1 MMRKVIMIIFIIQ
14 IYTLFPIALLGY
26 YFKVLS
32 LPYMRKYTDRSVIC
46 YLLLDFFS
54 KFLISIFVSDN
65 IIDGDLFVVMLLL
78 VPSIWCILIFL
89 LNKSIGPQIDVR
101 KIKKMVSQ
109 RSLSISNYFSIM
121 LTILSPLYA
130 TELYLYAM
138 GYDGVVNFY
147 QLLPEMKEILNKD
160 DAKTNEDFAAGLTI
174 ALVAYICFVF
184 SCVLLLLKSRKKDQK
199 GLTFENINTTIP
211 PILFL
216 RSFELNKTSVSLKT
230 FDEYLSSNFL
240 MSNQPVISL
249 ADPDEAFANG
259 TIKFQAEDNY
269 WKEAIVEIF
278 KHCRAVIMFE
288 GKSDGLNWEIDNIK
302 KYIPYN
308 RFFVAIPPEDYRIS
322 AWVTGDV
329 NFSTSTKIQIWWAKH
344 FSVKSIQYAY
354 NYIWTRFYTRLLLVG
369 IELPKELPKSGSL
382 FSFDENWKTN
392 KIYENL
398 IESDFFNTV
407 LSLIPP
413 TDSNTYD
420 YKVLTNSIKN
430 FEVNGAITP
439 EMDKKCKR
447 FSNMLCLFMFLFFLI
462 GLMLLLLII

>member
-1 MMRKVIMIIFIIQ
+1 MIIFIIQ

-26 YFKVLS
+26 YFKVRS
-32 LPYMRKYTDRSVIC
+32 LPYMIKYINRNVIC

-65 IIDGDLFVVMLLL
+65 IIDSDLFEGMIVL
-78 VPSIWCILIFL
+78 VPIICCILIFI

-101 KIKKMVSQ
+101 KIKKTISQ

-121 LTILSPLYA
+121 LIILSPLY
-130 TELYLYAM
+130 TIDLYLYAM
-138 GYDGVVNFY
+138 GYDGIINFY
-147 QLLPEMKEILNKD
+147 QLLPEMKEILNAD
-160 DAKTNEDFAAGLTI
+160 DTKTNEDFAVGLAV
-174 ALVAYICFVF
+174 ALIVYICFVIF
-184 SCVLLLLKSRKKDQK
+184 FVLLLSKYRKKGQK

-216 RSFELNKTSVSLKT
+216 RSFELNKSSVSFKT

-278 KHCRAVIMFE
+278 KYSRAVIMFE

-308 RFFVAIPPEDYRIS
+308 RFFVAIPPENYRIS
-322 AWVTGDV
+322 AWVTGDI
-329 NFSTSTKIQIWWAKH
+329 NFSISTKIQIWWAKH

-354 NYIWTRFYTRLLLVG
+354 NYIWTRFYSRLLLVG

-382 FSFDENWKTN
+382 FTFDENWKTN

-398 IESDFFNTV
+398 IKSDFFNTV
-407 LSLIPP
+407 LSLIPS

-439 EMDKKCKR
+439 EMDKKYKR
-447 FSNMLCLFMFLFFLI
+447 FSNVLCLFMFLFSLI
-462 GLMLLLLII
+462 ELTLLVLII